1 METQK
6 IALFGA
12 TSKVGQG
19 ILNEALSRGHRVT
32 VFVRDP
38 KKIRTSHSNLKVVK
52 ADVFNFTKN
61 DITAHLKGHNVVIS
75 AYETITS
82 PKDHVLETRTL
93 IEGTRGAGVRH
104 LIAFGHPGTDER
116 EPEAKIPG
124 NSEGWKEV
132 AKAQRETIDALKKEK
147 TFHWGYAHYPEITD
161 EFGKSGKPS
170 LGNEMTLI
178 TPEGG
183 HKIPYENTAG
193 RVLDEAEHLIEE
205 HTDTE

>member
-1 METQK
+1 MGTQK

-38 KKIRTSHSNLKVVK
+38 KKIPTSHSNLKVVK
-52 ADVFNFTKN
+52 GDVFDFTKN

-75 AYETITS
+75 GYETMRN
-82 PKDHVLETRTL
+82 PKDHVIGTRTL
-93 IEGTRGAGVRH
+93 IEGVKGADVPH
-104 LIAFGHPGTDER
+104 FIAFGHPGTDER
-116 EPEAKIPG
+116 EPGAAIPG
-124 NSEGWKEV
+124 NPEGWKAV
-132 AKAQRETIDALKKEK
+132 AKAQREAIDALKKEK

-161 EFGKSGKPS
+161 EFGKSGKPA

-178 TPEGG
+178 TPEGD
-183 HKIPYENTAG
+183 HKIPFGNSAA
-193 RVLDEAEHLIEE
+193 RVLDEAEHLMEE
-205 HTDTE
+205 HTDRE